1 MSDWT
6 PFLSLHSIVLNSEN
20 YVYGD
25 IIISVHISFQCV
37 GEEMD
42 SLYRIGFSLEY
53 SECQWETGFWN
64 EDDINDDI

>member
-53 SECQWETGFWN
+53 SGCQWETGF
-64 EDDINDDI
+64 